1 MLANKKVTVVGDSVI
16 ECSKI
21 ATYGAIVSNDGS
33 EITLTTRIIDTDA
46 YEANQAAISADRTE
60 IEAFAFTIQKALD
73 TEA

>member
-16 ECSKI
+16 EGVKI

-46 YEANQAAISADRTE
+46 YEANQAAISTDRTE
-60 IEAFAFTIQKALD
+60 FETFAFTIQKALD
-73 TEA
+73 TDA